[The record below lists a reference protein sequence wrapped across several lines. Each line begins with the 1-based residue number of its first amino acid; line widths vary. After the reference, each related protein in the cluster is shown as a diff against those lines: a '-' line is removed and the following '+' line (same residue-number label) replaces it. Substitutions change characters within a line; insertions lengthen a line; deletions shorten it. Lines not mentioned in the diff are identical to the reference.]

1 MFDMVVDCVEFI
13 PVLINFISAL
23 IFLLCVAFMEVH
35 VIFLIENVFSIFYT
49 KDLEWRV
56 LGY

>member
-49 KDLEWRV
+49 KDLE
-56 LGY
+56 